1 MDTILRNK
9 KESFILRQ
17 NSKLIRDDS
26 LISADLEEEIDNS
39 NQKNEIIKTE
49 EESSES
55 FEKMF

>member
-9 KESFILRQ
+9 KGTFIVRQ
-17 NSKLIRDDS
+17 NSKLVRDDS

-39 NQKNEIIKTE
+39 NQKNEITKSE

>member
-26 LISADLEEEIDNS
+26 LISAELEEEIDNH
-39 NQKNEIIKTE
+39 KNEITKSE